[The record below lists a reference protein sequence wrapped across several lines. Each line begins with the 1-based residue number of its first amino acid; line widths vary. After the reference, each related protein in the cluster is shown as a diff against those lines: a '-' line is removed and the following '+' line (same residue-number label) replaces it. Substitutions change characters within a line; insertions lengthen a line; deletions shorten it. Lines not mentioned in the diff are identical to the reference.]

1 MSALDYY
8 FVTFSEREHPYSFSV
23 IIRPTGAMLTRALP
37 PVSRFPATSSDD
49 ISGGRVMTVLVAIQD
64 QRSVFLVHICAGQS
78 CRGGGKK
85 LQEDILYGFM
95 QYEAPGG
102 GARRCRAIKV
112 RCYTACGGL
121 VRLDGVLDGGMA
133 A

>member
-1 MSALDYY
+1 M
-8 FVTFSEREHPYSFSV
+8 
-23 IIRPTGAMLTRALP
+23 RPTDAMLTRALP
-37 PVSRFPATSSDD
+37 PMPRFPATSSDD
-49 ISGGRVMTVLVAIQD
+49 ISGGRVMTAPIAMQD

-95 QYEAPGG
+95 WYEAPGG
-102 GARRCRAIKV
+102 GARRRRAIKA

-121 VRLDGVLDGGMA
+121 VRLDSVLKTAQGRIACLISMLDSLGR
-133 A
+133 